1 MWWSMRRAT
10 LVAAAVSLTLTGAP
24 AAAVPPPTAQTA
36 TLQAELDELVATTGV
51 PGAQLIHTVDGRV
64 DQFDSGTGDFS
75 TGARF
80 PDGAQV
86 RIASVTKSFV
96 ATVVLQL
103 VAEGRVEL
111 DGPAQRYLPGVV
123 RGPGGDGTIITVRN
137 LLQHTSGIPNYL
149 PLIDQDSVEGL
160 LAARS
165 PAELIRLGLDR
176 PAEFPPGT
184 EVGYSNTNYLLL
196 GQLIERVTGLPVGVE
211 VTRRILVPLGMF
223 ATYWPLY
230 PVEQVI
236 RGPHPRGY
244 HDFGETRVDVTDID
258 AGWGLADGAMVATG
272 GDLNRFFLALLSGE
286 LLPPDLLAQM
296 RTGLP
301 TGLTGYA
308 EAAGLGLFR
317 FSTACGVQAW
327 GHTGAIHGFSTLSV
341 ATETRAVTVLM
352 NELPGIAGNI
362 GITIGSDTLL
372 EAVLCMN

>member
-1 MWWSMRRAT
+1 MRWSMMRAA
-10 LVAAAVSLTLTGAP
+10 LVATAVSVVLAVSP
-24 AAAVPPPTAQTA
+24 ATAVPPPTEQTA
-36 TLQAELDELVATTGV
+36 TLQAELDELVATAGV
-51 PGAQLIHTVDGRV
+51 PGAQLVHTVAGRV
-64 DQFDSGTGDFS
+64 DQFDSGIGDFG
-75 TGARF
+75 TGGHF

-111 DGPAQRYLPGVV
+111 DSPVQRYLPGAVH
-123 RGPGGDGTIITVRN
+123 GPGGDGAVITVRN

-149 PLIDQDSVEGL
+149 SMIDQESVEGL
-160 LAARS
+160 RAAR
-165 PAELIRLGLDR
+165 PAAELIRLGLDS
-176 PAEFPPGT
+176 PAEFTPGA

-196 GQLIERVTGLPVGVE
+196 GQLIQRVTGLPAAVE
-211 VTRRILVPLGMF
+211 VTRRILVPLGMLG
-223 ATYWPLY
+223 TYWPLY
-230 PVEQVI
+230 PVEQVL

-244 HDFGETRVDVTDID
+244 HEFGGVRVDVTDID
-258 AGWGLADGAMVATG
+258 AGWGLADGAMVSTG

-301 TGLTGYA
+301 TGLIGYA

-317 FSTACGVQAW
+317 FSTSCGVQAW

-341 ATETRAVTVLM
+341 ATETRAVTVVM
-352 NELPGIAGNI
+352 NELPGVAGNI
-362 GITIGSDTLL
+362 GITVGSDTIL
-372 EAVLCMN
+372 EAALCMD